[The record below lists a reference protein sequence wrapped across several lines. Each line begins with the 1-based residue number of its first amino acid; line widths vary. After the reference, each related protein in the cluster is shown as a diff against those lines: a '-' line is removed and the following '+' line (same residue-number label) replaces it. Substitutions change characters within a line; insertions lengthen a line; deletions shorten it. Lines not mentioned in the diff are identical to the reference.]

1 MRSLFKPRSIERA
14 RRFADSVQSR
24 VLAANVAENITVP
37 SGAEIMRICATVAAY
52 LTNIDDA
59 DDTDLVT
66 NGAFA
71 ADTDWTKGT
80 GWTISGG
87 KADCDASQA
96 GASSLEQ
103 TPTGAEAVLEEKAY
117 RVVFTVSSYSAGNV
131 AAKLGGGT
139 AGTNRASDATF
150 TETIVAGSNGKIELV
165 ADADFDG
172 KIDDVSVTP
181 IAHVPAADQTAGYAS
196 ELLAPGIPETFDVAT
211 VETVSVVSAATCI
224 ITASFYGP
232 AGAE

>member
-1 MRSLFKPRSIERA
+1 MRSLFKPRSMERA

-24 VLAANVAENITVP
+24 VLAANVSENITVP

-80 GWTISGG
+80 GWTIAAGVATS
-87 KADCDASQA
+87 DASQA
-96 GASSLEQ
+96 GQSLIEQ
-103 TPTGAEAVLEEKAY
+103 DSAGANALIEGKAY
-117 RVVFTVSSYSAGNV
+117 RVTFTVTAYSAGNV
-131 AAKLGGGT
+131 RPKLGGT
-139 AGTNRASDATF
+139 AGTNRASAATF
-150 TETIVAGSNGKIELV
+150 VENIVAGSDGVIALD

-172 KIDDVSVTP
+172 SVDNLIVEP
-181 IAHVPAADQTAGYAS
+181 IAHVPAADQTTGYAS
-196 ELLAPGIPETFDVAT
+196 ELLPPGIPETFDVAT
-211 VETVSVVSAATCI
+211 VATVSVVSAATCI